1 MDKQMRARLIQ
12 NLFILVALFSLVA
25 FVPPFQGEAASSP
38 RIEPAAPFLSRWTCS
53 PPIIDGAAP
62 HHEWGTAPALPLEH
76 GRIYLLNDGDFLY
89 VLMDVVGDT
98 QHDPPLPAAPWGD
111 YFWLTFDRNLNG
123 SIDPEIDINYAVNPF
138 VPPDTLWRQY
148 YLGPHSWTGLDPSAG
163 SMQTRMGPSF
173 AAPGEHHIWEMAIP
187 LVEIDAGP
195 GSVVRAGFRAFSQN
209 PAFVDDLPASFFD
222 DFSGL
227 IEVQLAQEDCDLQ
240 LWKTV
245 SPDVAEPGDI
255 LNYQIHYQLGGRP
268 YLNVTIHDA
277 LPPGVSYLPGSAN
290 HGGVYAGGVLTWHLR
305 DLPPGAIGS
314 VEFQVLVGRE
324 ACRGQRV
331 VADFASLAADMP
343 FLHVL
348 AGPAVTEI
356 LCRPVEFPTD
366 DPPYAESEITV
377 NPYPLVVGQA
387 THVCTSIANTSD
399 QPQTVQVWFD
409 LANFG
414 IGLPFT
420 PILAAGNP
428 REVILPPHGSVTVCI
443 VWVPTTPGHQ
453 CIQVRVIDV
462 NQQFPDMF
470 SQRNLDV
477 SEVLKPGE
485 PAVFDVPV
493 HNNASEPLQ
502 VGMVVRNNC
511 PGWQVALNPMS
522 FMLSPGGIQVVQA
535 TVTPPPD
542 AALGSGCSIDIEAW
556 AIDQAGN
563 RMWLL
568 GGIRKIDDPLI
579 PLGDPGERP
588 FAEREIR
595 VFPYPLM
602 SGEPARVCVVLD
614 NDTDF
619 DQEVAVEF
627 MLSGF
632 GIGLAF
638 DRIAPIAG
646 ANPRTVMIPAH
657 STVDVC
663 IRFLPSAPG
672 HHCLAVKLTMP
683 NGYVAWSRRN
693 LDVAE
698 LLTPE
703 VPTEVPI
710 PVGNPTPVVA
720 DIDLVVDN
728 TCPGWTAWVAP
739 STLWGVGPNSTDIR
753 PVILTVI
760 PAAGLLGSNCHIDLL
775 AYIDGRLIGGIRK
788 IDRPP
793 SAPPIDE
800 PHWAE
805 REITV
810 SPDPPLESHPAQ
822 LCVKLVNPSD
832 VDQTVDVTFAVADF
846 GAGIGFTGVS
856 TVSGVVIPANGTLMV
871 CIPWVPGPGGT
882 LHRCVRVQIHQE
894 GYQDAFSQ
902 RNINL
907 VRLPL
912 SRLRVPSGQVDLP
925 PFLLHNP
932 APEPMPFFFGV
943 RPVGLTGLLIQLIDN
958 KTGDVVPAAGEIV
971 LGPGETRAFFLRLLS
986 PAARAPAPAFA
997 GDDQYIDV
1005 LPHGN
1010 GQLMVM
1016 DGLVSGVRFVFAPPE
1031 VYLPIVFRNF

>member
-1 MDKQMRARLIQ
+1 MEKQMRPRLVQ

-38 RIEPAAPFLSRWTCS
+38 ETEPSAPVPSRWTCS
-53 PPIIDGAAP
+53 PPIVDGAAP
-62 HHEWGTAPALPLEH
+62 HHEWGTAPTLPLEH
-76 GRIYLLNDGDFLY
+76 GRIYLLNDGEYLY

-98 QHDPPLPAAPWGD
+98 QFDAPLPADPWGD
-111 YFWLTFDRNLNG
+111 YFWLTFDVDRDG
-123 SIDPEIDINYAVNPF
+123 KISPEIDVNYAVNPF
-138 VPPDTLWRQY
+138 VPPDTLWRQW
-148 YLGPHSWTGLDPSAG
+148 YLGPRAWTGLIPSAG
-163 SMQTRMGPSF
+163 SMQTQMGPSF

-187 LVEIDAGP
+187 LAEIDASP

-209 PAFVDDLPASFFD
+209 PSFADDLPPNFYN
-222 DFSGL
+222 DFAGL
-227 IEVQLAQEDCDLQ
+227 IEVQLAEERCDLE
-240 LWKTV
+240 LVKTV
-245 SPDVAEPGDI
+245 TPDVAEPGDI
-255 LNYQIHYQLGGRP
+255 LNYRIHYQLGGQP
-268 YLNVTIHDA
+268 HSNVTIHDA
-277 LPPGVSYLPGSAN
+277 LPPGVTYLPGSAN
-290 HGGVYAGGVLTWHLR
+290 PPAVYGGGVLTWHLG
-305 DLPPGAIGS
+305 DLPPGASGS
-314 VEFQVLVGRE
+314 VEFQVLVARE
-324 ACRGQRV
+324 ACRGQQM
-331 VADFASLAADMP
+331 VADFASLAADVP
-343 FLHVL
+343 FIHQLT
-348 AGPAVTEI
+348 GPAVTEI
-356 LCRPVEFPTD
+356 ICRPVEFPTD

-387 THVCTSIANTSD
+387 THVCTTIANTSD
-399 QPQTVQVWFD
+399 QPETVLVEFS

-420 PILAAGNP
+420 PIPAASNP
-428 REVILPPHGSVTVCI
+428 REVVIPPHGSVTVCI
-443 VWVPTTPGHQ
+443 VWIPTTPGHQ
-453 CIQVRVIDV
+453 CLQVRVIDV
-462 NQQFPDMF
+462 NQQFPEMR

-485 PAVFDVPV
+485 PALFGVPV
-493 HNNASEPLQ
+493 QNNTPDPLQ

-511 PGWQVALNPMS
+511 PGWGVVVKPVS
-522 FMLSPGGIQVVQA
+522 FLLSPGGIEMVQV

-542 AALGSGCSIDIEAW
+542 AVLGSGCTIDIEAW
-556 AIDQAGN
+556 AMDQAGN
-563 RMWLL
+563 RLWLI

-595 VFPYPLM
+595 VFPYPLV
-602 SGEPARVCVVLD
+602 SGQPARVCVMLD
-614 NDTDF
+614 NNTDS
-619 DQEVAVEF
+619 DQMVTVEF

-632 GIGLAF
+632 GIGLAYN
-638 DRIAPIAG
+638 RIDPIAG
-646 ANPRTVMIPAH
+646 ANPRTLVIPAH

-672 HHCLAVKLTMP
+672 HHCLAVKLSMP
-683 NGYVAWSRRN
+683 NGYVTWSRKN

-698 LLTPE
+698 LLKPE

-710 PVGNPTPVVA
+710 AVGNPTPVVA
-720 DIDLVVDN
+720 NIDLVVDN
-728 TCPGWTAWVAP
+728 TCPGWAAWVAP
-739 STLWGVGPNSTDIR
+739 VTLWGVGPNSTDIR
-753 PVILTVI
+753 TAILTVI
-760 PAAGLLGSNCHIDLL
+760 PPPGLLGSNCHIDLL

-793 SAPPIDE
+793 AAPPIDE

-810 SPDPPLESHPAQ
+810 FPDPPLVGQLAQ
-822 LCVKLVNPSD
+822 LCVKLANPTP

-846 GAGIGFTGVS
+846 GAGIGFTNVR
-856 TVSGVVIPANGTLMV
+856 TVPDVFIPANAMV
-871 CIPWVPGPGGT
+871 MECIVWVPGTGGT
-882 LHRCVRVQIHQE
+882 LHRCVRVQIQQD
-894 GYQDAFSQ
+894 GYRDVFSQ

-912 SRLRVPSGQVDLP
+912 SRLRVPNGQIDLP

-932 APEPMPFFFGV
+932 GTDPMPFFFDV
-943 RPVGLTGLLIQLIDN
+943 RPVGLAGLLVQLIDQQ
-958 KTGDVVPAAGEIV
+958 TGGVVPPAGEVV
-971 LGPGETRAFFLRLLS
+971 LSPGEVRAFFLRLMS
-986 PAARAPAPAFA
+986 PAGRAPAPEFA

-1010 GQLMVM
+1010 GQLIVM

-1031 VYLPIVFRNF
+1031 VYLPIVLRNF